1 MSAPLLADAVS
12 QFPDAARTLL
22 ESALEDGAF
31 LPAHD
36 AEQLAGILEAS
47 IEELMIKLLPI
58 AAAFAVVPVS
68 SYPVGAV
75 AQGMPAPGSPWASL
89 YLGANFEF
97 AGEALSFS
105 VHGEQ
110 SAMSHAWEH
119 GEPGLQALAIS
130 AAPCGYCRQFLW
142 ETSTRER
149 FEILLQTKTG
159 HSTALLSTFLP
170 HAFGPEDLD
179 IDGGLMGPKFMGHG
193 LQVSGG
199 DSDPLVLA
207 ALGAANDAYA
217 PYTRN
222 FAGCAVQTE
231 DGSTYPGRYAENAAY
246 NPSMSPLEAALS
258 FMNMSR
264 QPGASRTITRAVL
277 VEAPT
282 KASQK
287 AATEAVLASY
297 APGVELEYEVASSGS
312 VQPG

>member
-1 MSAPLLADAVS
+1 MSPSRLADTVS

-22 ESALEDGAF
+22 ESALENGAF
-31 LPAHD
+31 LSAHD
-36 AEQLAGILEAS
+36 VEQLAGILGS
-47 IEELMIKLLPI
+47 SVGELMIKLLPV

-75 AQGMPAPGSPWASL
+75 AQGMPSPGSSWASL

-97 AGEALSFS
+97 AGEALSFC

-110 SAMSHAWEH
+110 SATSHAWEH
-119 GEPGLQALAIS
+119 GERGLQALAIS

-149 FEILLQTKTG
+149 FNILLQTETA
-159 HSTALLSTFLP
+159 HSNALLSTFLP
-170 HAFGPEDLD
+170 DAFGPEDLD
-179 IDGGLMGPKFMGHG
+179 IDGGLMDPKFMGHG
-193 LQVSGG
+193 LRVGQGNT
-199 DSDPLVLA
+199 DPLVLA
-207 ALGAANDAYA
+207 ALAAANGAYA
-217 PYTRN
+217 PYTQN

-231 DGSTYPGRYAENAAY
+231 DGLSYPGRYAENCAY

-264 QPGASRTITRAVL
+264 QPGASRTVTRAVL
-277 VEAPT
+277 IEAPA

-297 APGVELEYEVASSGS
+297 APGVKLEYQVASSGS
-312 VQPG
+312 DGDG

>member
-1 MSAPLLADAVS
+1 MSPSRLADTLS
-12 QFPDAARTLL
+12 LFPDAARTLL
-22 ESALEDGAF
+22 ESALNSGAF

-36 AEQLAGILEAS
+36 VEQLGGILGIS

-68 SYPVGAV
+68 SYPVGVV
-75 AQGMPAPGSPWASL
+75 AQGMAALVGGWASL
-89 YLGANFEF
+89 YFGANFEF

-110 SAMSHAWEH
+110 SAMSHAWAH
-119 GEPGLQALAIS
+119 GEPGLQAVAIS

-142 ETSTRER
+142 ETSTRET
-149 FEILLQTKTG
+149 FNVLLQTKTG
-159 HSTALLSTFLP
+159 HSKALLSTFLP
-170 HAFGPEDLD
+170 DAFGPEDLE
-179 IDGGLMGPKFMGHG
+179 IDGGLMDPKFMKQG
-193 LQVSGG
+193 LTLRGG
-199 DSDPLVLA
+199 STDPLVLA
-207 ALGAANDAYA
+207 ALGAANDSYA

-231 DGSTYPGRYAENAAY
+231 DGSSYSGRYAENAAY

-264 QPGASRTITRAVL
+264 QPTGSRTITRAVL

-287 AATEAVLASY
+287 AASEAVLASY
-297 APGVELEYEVASSGS
+297 APELTLGYEVASGTA
-312 VQPG
+312 